1 MRVMPMMSK
10 SKTMPKAEIYTRKGD
25 GGETG
30 FLKGPRVRKDN
41 PRAEA
46 VGSLDEL
53 NSQIGV
59 VLAQIE
65 ESRLGL
71 TNRKTLTDKLSE
83 TQSDLFLIGSIV
95 AGYEPKE
102 NNLDKRLTEIEVEID
117 ELEAKLPNLDNFTP
131 PGGRT
136 VGAELHLA
144 RAVCRR
150 AERAIVGADSTPVF
164 PYMNRLS
171 DYLFHLARW
180 VNFKEGQKEQIW
192 TPRK

>member
-1 MRVMPMMSK
+1 MKAMLTMSK
-10 SKTMPKAEIYTRKGD
+10 LKTMPKAEIYTKKGD

-30 FLKGPRVRKDN
+30 FLTGKRVRKDD

-71 TNRKTLTDKLSE
+71 SDRKNLTDKLSK
-83 TQSDLFLIGSIV
+83 TQSDLFLVGSIV

-102 NNLDKRLTEIEVEID
+102 NNLEKRLVEIEAEID
-117 ELEAKLPNLDNFTP
+117 ELEAKLPDLDNFTP

-144 RAVCRR
+144 RSVCRR
-150 AERAIVGADSTPVF
+150 AERAVVGTDSTPVF
-164 PYMNRLS
+164 SYMNRLS